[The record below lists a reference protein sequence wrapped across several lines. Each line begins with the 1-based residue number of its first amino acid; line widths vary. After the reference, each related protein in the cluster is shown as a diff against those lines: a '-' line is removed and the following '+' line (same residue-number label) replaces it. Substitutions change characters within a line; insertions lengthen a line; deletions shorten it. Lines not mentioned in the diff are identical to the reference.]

1 MDTRR
6 TIMSLFSVAGLAT
19 VPLVLVAQQPP
30 TRFPRIELRNSIV
43 PTGSLGQPLGRYL
56 TIAGLRVEEGKVGVR
71 TLRVDTV
78 NGQKLRE
85 PVFIWIENVDLP
97 EGGRCVLKGYE
108 NCRMIGL
115 PPAVVEAARES
126 GKRVRLPQAGWQMQ
140 MFFVATSVV
149 SPNGLRIKEDVGER
163 NP

>member
-1 MDTRR
+1 
-6 TIMSLFSVAGLAT
+6 MSLFSVAGLAT

-56 TIAGLRVEEGKVGVR
+56 TVEGLRVEDGKVGVR

-108 NCRMIGL
+108 NCRMIGV

-126 GKRVRLPQAGWQMQ
+126 GKRVILPQAGWQMQ

>member
-1 MDTRR
+1 
-6 TIMSLFSVAGLAT
+6 LLAVGLVAT
-19 VPLVLVAQQPP
+19 VPLVLAAQQAP

-56 TIAGLRVEEGKVGVR
+56 TVEGLRAEEGKVGVS
-71 TLRVDTV
+71 TLWVDAV

-85 PVFIWIENVDLP
+85 PIPIWIENVDLP
-97 EGGRCVLKGYE
+97 EAKRCVLKGYE

-115 PPAVVEAARES
+115 PPAAVEAARES
-126 GKRVRLPQAGWQMQ
+126 GKRVKLPQAGWQMQ

-149 SPNGLRIKEDVGER
+149 SPKELRIREGVGER

>member
-1 MDTRR
+1 MF
-6 TIMSLFSVAGLAT
+6 LFSVSGLAT

-56 TIAGLRVEEGKVGVR
+56 TVEGLRAEDGKVGVS
-71 TLRVDTV
+71 TLMVDTV

-97 EGGRCVLKGYE
+97 EGVRCVLKGYE
-108 NCRMIGL
+108 NCRMIGV

-126 GKRVRLPQAGWQMQ
+126 GKRVELPQAGWQMK

-149 SPNGLRIKEDVGER
+149 SPNGLRIKEGVGER